1 MNKKVIVSIA
11 LFFLL
16 ISYLVIIFNL
26 NWYFNILSSCF
37 GREIRL
43 SIILYALIS
52 TIIAVIFTF
61 AFIVIKL
68 LVKNEKD
75 EIKGIKFKLEDGTFG
90 TANWMDNDDIMK
102 VLGVVDYEEYGT

>member
-11 LFFLL
+11 LFFSL

-26 NWYFNILSSCF
+26 NLYFNILSSCF

-43 SIILYALIS
+43 STILYILILI
-52 TIIAVIFTF
+52 IIAIIFVF
-61 AFIVIKL
+61 LFIVIKL

-75 EIKGIKFKLEDGTFG
+75 EIKGIKLKLEDGTFG
-90 TANWMDNDDIMK
+90 TANWMDNEDIMN